1 MNIYILT
8 SDKNIQI
15 VEGLQYC
22 INKYWK
28 PNPKVIL
35 LGYKEPKFELDSNFT
50 FISLGEDRG
59 AGKVGEDIITYF
71 SKVLDE
77 HFIFSVLFLFCAP
90 FVFGSGLLHSGSC
103 FVFVLLLY

>member
-50 FISLGEDRG
+50 FISLGKDRG
-59 AGKVGEDIITYF
+59 AGKVGEDIINYF
-71 SKVLDE
+71 TKISNNVLT
-77 HFIFSVLFLFCAP
+77 HFTSTSIFSQWYK
-90 FVFGSGLLHSGSC
+90 SKITI
-103 FVFVLLLY
+103 